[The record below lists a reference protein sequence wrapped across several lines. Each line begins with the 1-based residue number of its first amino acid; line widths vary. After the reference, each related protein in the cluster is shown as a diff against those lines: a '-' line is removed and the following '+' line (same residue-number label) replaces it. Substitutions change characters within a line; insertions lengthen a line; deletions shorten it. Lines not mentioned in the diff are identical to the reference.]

1 MGGAGGLENLFER
14 SAFEALLFEEFA
26 PVVGFSLQL
35 GSGILPLRGRTLTD
49 RISAQFPFPACR
61 VSGLCVL
68 TDV

>member
-1 MGGAGGLENLFER
+1 VPFSCPQCARFER
-14 SAFEALLFEEFA
+14 E
-26 PVVGFSLQL
+26 
-35 GSGILPLRGRTLTD
+35 ILVLRGRTLTD